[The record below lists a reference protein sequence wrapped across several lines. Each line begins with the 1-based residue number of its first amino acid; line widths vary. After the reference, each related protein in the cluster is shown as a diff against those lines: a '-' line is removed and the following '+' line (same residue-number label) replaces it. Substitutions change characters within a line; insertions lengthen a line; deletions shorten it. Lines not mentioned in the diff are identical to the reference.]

1 MNSHR
6 LIASL
11 KAQDKASFRLSLA
24 HWKAPGLRSPPIS
37 AFASKADIA
46 KRPGHFRFASNSG
59 FKQFKRLVNFLN
71 LRKKLA
77 RLIHD
82 DTGRG
87 LVQGAL
93 SVARLSEVSR
103 FGSFVEPMADWFQ

>member
-1 MNSHR
+1 MNDHEQA
-6 LIASL
+6 LPDEAGPASCTT
-11 KAQDKASFRLSLA
+11 
-24 HWKAPGLRSPPIS
+24 
-37 AFASKADIA
+37 
-46 KRPGHFRFASNSG
+46 RFT
-59 FKQFKRLVNFLN
+59 KQFKRLVNFLN
-71 LRKKLA
+71 LRKKNFKQSRWHTFGTG

>member
-1 MNSHR
+1 MNGHEQA
-6 LIASL
+6 LPDEAGPASCTT
-11 KAQDKASFRLSLA
+11 
-24 HWKAPGLRSPPIS
+24 
-37 AFASKADIA
+37 
-46 KRPGHFRFASNSG
+46 RFT
-59 FKQFKRLVNFLN
+59 KQFKRLVNSLN
-71 LRKKLA
+71 LRKNFKQSHWHTFGTG

>member
-1 MNSHR
+1 M
-6 LIASL
+6 
-11 KAQDKASFRLSLA
+11 
-24 HWKAPGLRSPPIS
+24 S

-59 FKQFKRLVNFLN
+59 YEMAIRDLRNLIVRFGALCESFTLFIFKSLVNFLS
-71 LRKKLA
+71 LRKNIKRSRWHTFGTG

-82 DTGRG
+82 DIGRG

-93 SVARLSEVSR
+93 SVARLPEVSR